1 MKEECLFNVNY
12 LRTNLFSTRTS
23 VVGQNLESSL
33 WLIIFYIQIISKAS
47 TFMASG
53 LFPMCILAQFEVIC
67 SAENMLIKV
76 DNSRQ

>member
-1 MKEECLFNVNY
+1 
-12 LRTNLFSTRTS
+12 
-23 VVGQNLESSL
+23 
-33 WLIIFYIQIISKAS
+33 
-47 TFMASG
+47 MASG